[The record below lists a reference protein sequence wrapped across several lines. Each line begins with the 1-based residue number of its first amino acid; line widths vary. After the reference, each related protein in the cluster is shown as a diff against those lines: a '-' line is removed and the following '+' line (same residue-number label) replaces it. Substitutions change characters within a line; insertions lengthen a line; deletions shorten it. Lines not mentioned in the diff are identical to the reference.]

1 MFPKIVLVDPVHSAN
16 VILEQRPLASEGRNE
31 AWLRDFLLAHPEV
44 LPAAAIDP
52 AFADPVPI
60 CRELPTPAGPV
71 DAVFANRQGALV
83 LVECKLWRNPQARRE
98 VVGQILDYAKEIA
111 RWRYEDLQREVS
123 RARGEPGV
131 NALFQAVA
139 ARHPD
144 LSEATFCDQVSR
156 NLAAG
161 RFLLL
166 VVGDGI
172 REGTEGIIQFVA
184 RHSGLHFTFGLVEA
198 VGYALPDGRLLV
210 QPRLLARTVNVERA
224 VVRIENAVATAVAEV
239 VEPEES
245 VTTTETGEM
254 GGEVQER
261 RRFDPAL
268 IEADRTFWQRFV
280 ERLKLDDPTQT
291 PPRRGFGRVFLDL
304 GVEYGWM
311 TAYSARAANR
321 IGTTAVFK
329 GEAGQRLYEE
339 LERERADIDGEL
351 SAAAPGAFIGWSRRA
366 DLAWVDFHR
375 IRPGSWSLELE
386 DENLDWL
393 LSATNALVNAVRP
406 RVQRLARIRGR

>member
-1 MFPKIVLVDPVHSAN
+1 MFPKIILVGPDSAADT
-16 VILEQRPLASEGRNE
+16 VLEQKPLASEGRDE
-31 AWLRDFLLAHPEV
+31 AWLRDFLLAHPGA

-52 AFADPVPI
+52 AFADLVPI
-60 CRELPTPAGPV
+60 CRELPTRAGPV

-139 ARHPD
+139 ARYPD
-144 LSEATFCDQVSR
+144 LREATFCDQVSR
-156 NLAAG
+156 NLSAG

-172 REGTEGIIQFVA
+172 REGTEGIVQFVA
-184 RHSGLHFTFGLVEA
+184 RHSGLHFTFGLVEV
-198 VGYALPDGRLLV
+198 VGYALPSGQLLV
-210 QPRLLARTVNVERA
+210 QPRLLARTINVERA
-224 VVRIENAVATAVAEV
+224 VVRVENATDAIATEILD
-239 VEPEES
+239 PEIS
-245 VTTTETGEM
+245 DTTPDSGAN
-254 GGEVQER
+254 GGEGQER

-268 IEADRTFWQRFV
+268 LEADRTFWQRFV
-280 ERLKLDDPTQT
+280 ERLKLDDPSQA
-291 PPRRGFGRVFLDL
+291 PPRRGFGRVYLDL

-311 TAYSARAANR
+311 TAYSARSANR

-329 GEAGQRLYEE
+329 GEAGRRLYEA
-339 LERERADIDGEL
+339 LERERDEIDDEL
-351 SAAAPGAFIGWSRRA
+351 SAVASSAIIAWSRTSE
-366 DLAWVDFHR
+366 LAWIDLHR
-375 IRPGSWSLELE
+375 SSPGTWSLALE
-386 DENLDWL
+386 QENMAWL

-406 RVQRLARIRGR
+406 RVQRLARTLG